1 MLQKVSL
8 FIIVIEQPSHTG
20 SASLA
25 SISMPTLFFLIVV
38 FPLHLAFGNNV
49 TLTSTLSTNDE
60 SPMWLSSSGEFAFG
74 FSQINDTTNQKL
86 FLVAIWYNEI
96 PDKTIVWN
104 ANADKPAPIGSTLKL
119 TANGLEL
126 SNPQGEAIWTTEP
139 TETVSYGAML
149 DTGNFV
155 LASTD
160 SSSSSTYVWE
170 SFKNPTDTLL
180 PTQNLELQ
188 GTLTSRILDNNYTKG
203 RFQLYFDNGNLF
215 LTGIGWPSPQADS
228 RYTSYFSVNT
238 SSDGSAGVS
247 QLVFDKSA
255 DIYLVKTNGHKISLG
270 WDGSAFDPNAYYYRA
285 TLDFYGVLTQYSH
298 PRDSSGQQGWSIV
311 RFVPK
316 DICFA
321 IFSDYGSGSC
331 GYNSYCTIENQRPTC
346 KCPNGYSLVD
356 PNNQFGGCQPDFSL
370 GCGADDAGSRDKPE
384 EVFEFKVLAN
394 VDWPLGDYEMLER
407 YSLQDCQTTCLHDC
421 MCAVAIF
428 VNETGMCWK
437 KKLPLSN
444 GRAKTI
450 GGHTPLFKT
459 RIRALSNPDDGW
471 DVRDHGDLGTKK
483 EDPGRPILLGSLI
496 GSIVINSVL
505 LATVILILIFKPK
518 KIDQAPSILE
528 TNLHSFPYE
537 TLKQCTQDFSEELGR
552 GSFGIVYKGTL
563 NSSPNQ
569 VVAVKKLDSL
579 VAEREKEFRTELSA
593 IGKTCHKNLVR
604 LIGFCDEG
612 VHRLLVYEFM
622 TNGTVADLLFGEVK
636 PTWNLRVR
644 IALGIA
650 KGLAYLHEE
659 CCTPIIH
666 CDIKPQ
672 NILLDEHFTTKISV
686 FGLAKL
692 LMSDQSR
699 TQTMIRGTRGYVA
712 PEWFKNVPVTT
723 KVDVYSFGVM
733 LLEIICCRRNVLME
747 RGEEE
752 KAVLTDWVYDCLM
765 EGTIDALM
773 EEDKEAMADKNGL
786 KNWVMTAIWC
796 IQEHHEMRPTMKT
809 VMHMLEG
816 LVRVPNPP
824 SPNSSSITS

>member
-1 MLQKVSL
+1 
-8 FIIVIEQPSHTG
+8 
-20 SASLA
+20 
-25 SISMPTLFFLIVV
+25 
-38 FPLHLAFGNNV
+38 
-49 TLTSTLSTNDE
+49 
-60 SPMWLSSSGEFAFG
+60 MWLSSSGEFAFG
-74 FSQINDTTNQKL
+74 FRQINGTTNQKL
-86 FLVAIWYNEI
+86 FLLSIWYDKI

-104 ANADKPAPIGSTLKL
+104 ANADKPAPIGSTVKL

-126 SNPQGEAIWTTEP
+126 SNPQGGAIWITEP

-155 LASTD
+155 LASTE
-160 SSSSSTYVWE
+160 SSSISTYAWE

-180 PTQNLELQ
+180 PTQNLEPQ
-188 GTLTSRILDNNYTKG
+188 GTLTSRLLENNYTKG
-203 RFQLYFDNGNLF
+203 RFQLYFHNGSLF

-228 RYTSYFSVNT
+228 RYTSYFSVST
-238 SSDGSAGVS
+238 SSNGSAAVS
-247 QLVFDKSA
+247 QLVFDKSG
-255 DIYLVKTNGHKISLG
+255 DIYLQKTNGDNISLG
-270 WDGSAFDPNAYYYRA
+270 WDESDLDPNTYYYRA
-285 TLDFYGVLTQYSH
+285 TLDFYGVFTQYSH
-298 PRDSSGQQGWSIV
+298 TKGSSGQQGWSIV
-311 RFVPK
+311 RFVPE
-316 DICFA
+316 DICST
-321 IFSDYGSGSC
+321 ILSDYGSGSC

-346 KCPNGYSLVD
+346 KCPDGYSLVD
-356 PNNQFGGCQPDFSL
+356 PNNQFGGCHPDFSL
-370 GCGADDAGSRDKPE
+370 GCGADDVESRDKPE
-384 EVFEFKVLAN
+384 EVFEFKVLAD
-394 VDWPLGDYEMLER
+394 VDWPLGDYERLDS

-428 VNETGMCWK
+428 VNETGKCWK

-444 GRAKTI
+444 GRAKTTS
-450 GGHTPLFKT
+450 GHMPLIKT
-459 RIRALSNPDDGW
+459 RIRALSNLDAGS
-471 DVRDHGDLGTKK
+471 HNGDLGDHGAKK
-483 EDPGRPILLGSLI
+483 KDPDKPILLGSLI
-496 GSIVINSVL
+496 GSLAINSIL
-505 LATVILILIFKPK
+505 LASIILVFISKPK
-518 KIDQAPSILE
+518 KIGQAPSILE

-537 TLKQCTQDFSEELGR
+537 TLKQYTQDFSEELGR

-563 NSSPNQ
+563 DSSPDQ
-569 VVAVKKLDSL
+569 VSNRAVAVKKLDRL
-579 VAEREKEFRTELSA
+579 ALEREKEFRTELSA

-672 NILLDEHFTTKISV
+672 NILLDEHFIAKISD

-692 LMSDQSR
+692 LMADQSR

-712 PEWFKNVPVTT
+712 PEWFKHVPVTA

-733 LLEIICCRRNVLME
+733 LLEIICCRRSVLME
-747 RGEEE
+747 YGELEN
-752 KAVLTDWVYDCLM
+752 AVLTDWAYDCYR
-765 EGTIDALM
+765 EGRIDALV
-773 EEDKEAMADKNGL
+773 EEDREAMADKGRL
-786 KNWVMTAIWC
+786 QKWVMIAIWC
-796 IQEHHEMRPTMKT
+796 IQEHLEMRPTMKM

-816 LVRVPNPP
+816 LVDVPDPP
-824 SPNSSSITS
+824 SPSSFAIS